1 MSTFDASKATHTLP
15 FGQNDVRA
23 SLNVGTPRQGD
34 PHGTYNHDRLIMV
47 PIDQID
53 RYEDNPRRRRNKE
66 EWIAFKESVRSIGI
80 KQPIKITQKPG
91 NIRYQIIEG
100 GNSRHAALEEL
111 FAETGDEKF
120 SVIPTLFQAWDD
132 EAFKSVNVLLAHIIE
147 NEMRS
152 EVLFWDKAQA
162 YCHAA
167 DLMGISA
174 ESARHISDTLKQR
187 GASVSHNNI
196 ALFFYA
202 NNKLKNLGQLC
213 YDLSGPKVIDLRK
226 TYNDLFKLIEAK
238 SDEFESFW
246 ESTLSTYAETNPA
259 NDFDEPTLNSA
270 GLIKYIKQNYFER
283 FPEAASALLQ
293 KNSRVPSTKIQSD
306 LIGATDNS
314 TIASEATVSSRTSN
328 NISNAGVDS
337 NHATESG
344 AFNQTEIGSTD
355 GYAQSKATSD
365 GLNTK
370 QNQELMNFASSLVK
384 NGDEDNEGKNLHE
397 RILDLMNY
405 CGIGHLFR
413 EIPAFPFQFFVE
425 LPYFEPQELTDGDVF
440 PLDLINP
447 YARDVWWLLATIS
460 YQLDSTHE
468 AFMRIP
474 NESMFMQTFIDS
486 AVWQG
491 YISQHLGESTPFAME
506 NWLMFCPDE
515 TFISLLNGMLK
526 QVRQINSDI
535 FKHGENQ

>member
-15 FGQNDVRA
+15 FGQNDIRA

-53 RYEDNPRRRRNKE
+53 RYENNPRRRRKKE
-66 EWIAFKESVRSIGI
+66 AWVEFKESIRAVGV

-91 NIRYQIIEG
+91 SNRYQIIEG
-100 GNSRHAALEEL
+100 GNSRHQALEEL
-111 FAETGDEKF
+111 FLETSDDRF
-120 SVIPTLFQAWDD
+120 LHIPALFQAWDD
-132 EAFKSVNVLLAHIIE
+132 EQFQPVNVLLAHITE

-162 YCHAA
+162 YCQAIE
-167 DLMGISA
+167 LLGISA
-174 ESARHISDTLKQR
+174 ESARNISNTLQLR
-187 GASVSHNNI
+187 GNAVSYELINQF
-196 ALFFYA
+196 LFA
-202 NNKLKNLGQLC
+202 NSKLKYLNQLC
-213 YDLSGPKVIDLRK
+213 YGLSGVKVIDLRRIYHDFRK
-226 TYNDLFKLIEAK
+226 SLEAK

-246 ESTLSTYAETNPA
+246 ESTLSTYAETNSV
-259 NDFDEPTLNSA
+259 NDFDEPTLNNA
-270 GLIKYIKQNYFER
+270 GLIKYIKQNYLEQ

-306 LIGATDNS
+306 LIGATDNTTS
-314 TIASEATVSSRTSN
+314 TSEATDSSHTSN
-328 NISNAGVDS
+328 QSNAEVDG

-344 AFNQTEIGSTD
+344 AFNQTVIGSTD
-355 GYAQSKATSD
+355 GYAQSEATSA
-365 GLNTK
+365 GLNTE
-370 QNQELMNFASSLVK
+370 QNQELMSFASSLVK
-384 NGDEDNEGKNLHE
+384 NEDEENEGKNLHE

-425 LPYFEPQELTDGDVF
+425 LPYFEPQELTDGNAF

-468 AFMRIP
+468 AFMGIP

-491 YISQHLGESTPFAME
+491 YISQQLGESTPFAME